1 MADLPPVDR
10 QDKVVQVETPGYQAR
25 KRVIRD
31 FGAERE
37 GQLVR
42 VVQFIWLLVGILE
55 VMLGMRAALKLMA
68 ANPANPFAA
77 FVYNFT
83 ELFLWPFRGLTITPS
98 AAGMV
103 LELPTLIAMVVYA
116 FLGWLIV
123 RAIWLIFER
132 NTSRS
137 ISTFEEYD
145 H

>member
-10 QDKVVQVETPGYQAR
+10 HDKVVQVETPGYQAR
-25 KRVIRD
+25 KRIIRD

-55 VMLGMRAALKLMA
+55 VMLGLRAALKLMA

-83 ELFLWPFRGLTITPS
+83 ELFLWPFRGLTVTPS

-123 RAIWLIFER
+123 RAIWLIFEQ

-137 ISTFEEYD
+137 VSSFEEYD